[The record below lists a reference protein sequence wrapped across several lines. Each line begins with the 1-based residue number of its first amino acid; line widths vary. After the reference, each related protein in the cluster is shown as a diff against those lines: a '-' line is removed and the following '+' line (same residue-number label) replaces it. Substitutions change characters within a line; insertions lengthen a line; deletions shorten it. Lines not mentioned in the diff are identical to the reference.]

1 MNPSTTSTKAI
12 TTMTSSSVRRPS
24 RRGHSTTDKVVSAGL
39 AAAACAGLVGVIAV
53 RTSQEAQAADAQAS
67 TEVADATLAAATTST
82 GLTQEQLDQYAAQLE
97 AERQRLLD
105 YRDQLA
111 VVAASLSD
119 SGAQQAA
126 LPSAKSGAA
135 LKTPQSSAAKQK
147 SKAAKAK
154 AKAQAKVTAPA
165 EQQAAQPQQQAAP
178 QAKPAPRPQAQ
189 VQQQPAPRPQAQTK
203 AS

>member
-1 MNPSTTSTKAI
+1 MIHMKAMM
-12 TTMTSSSVRRPS
+12 TMTNPNVRRPS

-53 RTSQEAQAADAQAS
+53 RSSQEAQAADAQAA
-67 TEVADATLAAATTST
+67 TEVSDATLVAATTST

-97 AERQRLLD
+97 AERIKLID

-111 VVAASLSD
+111 LVAASLSD
-119 SGAQQAA
+119 SAAQQAA

-135 LKTPQSSAAKQK
+135 IKTPQAATTKQK
-147 SKAAKAK
+147 AKAK
-154 AKAQAKVTAPA
+154 AKAKAKITAPA
-165 EQQAAQPQQQAAP
+165 QEPAAQPQQQAAP

-189 VQQQPAPRPQAQTK
+189 VQQQQAAPRPQAQTK
-203 AS
+203 SS